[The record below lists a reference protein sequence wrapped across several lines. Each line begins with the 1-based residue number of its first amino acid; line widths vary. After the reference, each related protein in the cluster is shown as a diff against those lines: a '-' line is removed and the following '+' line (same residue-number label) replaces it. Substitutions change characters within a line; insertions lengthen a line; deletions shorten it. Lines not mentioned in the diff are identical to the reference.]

1 MLVAKTL
8 VVQRAAVVMVV
19 ILESVVVVVALTDAV
34 VSQKTVVQINTQF
47 FISSY
52 PQ

>member
-19 ILESVVVVVALTDAV
+19 MLESVVTLAAVTDAV
-34 VSQKTVVQINTQF
+34 GLTALMSVAS
-47 FISSY
+47 
-52 PQ
+52 

>member
-19 ILESVVVVVALTDAV
+19 MLESVVTLAAVTDAV
-34 VSQKTVVQINTQF
+34 MSR
-47 FISSY
+47 
-52 PQ
+52 